1 MSDEEEKQK
10 ETQEPQPPSQP
21 PTPALETERKI
32 AQKFVSA
39 TTQSFIQWMPLG
51 GSGFVLLSFV
61 FNQDWVNALITFP
74 VTMATVVWA
83 RYTEGFLTQLGA
95 VYQERGK
102 NDANSLVKFL
112 TGLDETMR
120 WQLAGTKNQYLKYQN
135 NECLHYTTEGVA
147 RAFKP
152 KLENVFVPLGLSG
165 DFFRGFEG
173 EDLPGLPG
181 FKWDREII
189 RRMERDEGL
198 QIWDILRKGE
208 KDPGRRHL
216 VIQAWGGY
224 GKTTLLRHI
233 TYTYTRKN
241 RNIGNAPDLIPVLF
255 YLRKDQKNI
264 ISTADGK
271 QIDLPTLI
279 EKFHIPNLPKG
290 KILKL
295 PPKWV
300 KNQLEAGKMLV
311 MLDGLDEVR
320 EEWRDSV
327 MEWITKAIRE
337 YSSCFFIL
345 TSRPSGYRGYQRN
358 GKLNSLFVKPLNE
371 FQQEKFI
378 RSWYLSW
385 ERFYSAVPKNP
396 SVKREADRQA
406 ENLLAELK
414 ESEELSDLSKNPLL
428 LNIIVK
434 LHSSYVGEKL
444 PKRRTDLYA
453 EICRMQLGDRP
464 QVKKIDMLL
473 DRGDSQKI
481 LQELALYM
489 LQSNKPQIDRGE
501 LLSKLTGYISNVG
514 EQTDPKKFLQQVEEV
529 SELLVRRERDYEF
542 AHLSFQGYLAAV
554 EIKEKRQEDLL
565 RQNRDKSWWRET
577 IILYGAQLKPVDF
590 RRFIHMLLED
600 GSEKAGDLAYNCWRE
615 YPRQVDPDLEA
626 QVKQLNSYIL
636 DVRCSKLEDYL
647 KNQQWQKADLET
659 SRVML
664 QTMGKEEDTYLT
676 SNDIENFPC
685 AYLRKIDQLWVKY
698 SKGKFGFSVQK
709 KIYQSLGGTKDY
721 DSKVW
726 ETFGDK
732 VGWRKGGKWLEY
744 KKLTFSMEHYEGHLP
759 TRKFMTGVWFSSLA
773 QRLVDCN
780 TNFLKSDYT

>member
-120 WQLAGTKNQYLKYQN
+120 WQLAGTKNQYLEYQN

-189 RRMERDEGL
+189 RRMEKDEGL

-264 ISTADGK
+264 IPTADGK

-396 SVKREADRQA
+396 SVKQEADRQA
-406 ENLLAELK
+406 ENLLAQLE

-464 QVKKIDMLL
+464 EVKKIDMLL

-501 LLSKLTGYISNVG
+501 LLSKLTVYISNVG

-565 RQNRDKSWWRET
+565 RQNRKKYWWRET

-590 RRFIHMLLED
+590 RRFILMLLED

-626 QVKQLNSYIL
+626 YIL

-647 KNQQWQKADLET
+647 KNQQWQKADRET

-664 QTMGKEEDTYLT
+664 QTMGKEEDRYLT

-685 AYLRKIDQLWVKY
+685 ADLRKIDQLWVKY

-709 KIYQSLGGTKDY
+709 KIYQSLGGTKEY
-721 DSKVW
+721 EWKVW
-726 ETFGDK
+726 VTFGDK

-759 TRKFMTGVWFSSLA
+759 TFVVGLDGWFGGLEFFSSLA

-780 TNFLKSDYT
+780 I